1 MDTFNRANN
10 EGADMILKHRHNH
23 RELKM
28 KKHVIRGF
36 TVLAA
41 VLFLSITVLE
51 LTAHARAGGGRSSGG
66 SRSYSRPASP
76 APQPR
81 QQQQAAPSPGAFQQ
95 QQGGGFMRSMAGG
108 LAGGMLGSMLFS
120 SFAGA
125 GAGGM
130 GGGTG
135 GGGIGLFE
143 IILLAGGGYLLFRFI
158 KKKRAESELL
168 PVGQGVSQRGT
179 VLPIYSSAQNNEP
192 VVENVVGGVETGLA
206 HIRQMDHSFDLN
218 RFNDLAMDNF
228 FKIQGAWMNRDL
240 SSVEGVLT
248 GEMKQIFQA
257 DLDQLLRD
265 KRVNRLENI
274 AVRNVEVTEVWQ
286 ESGQDYITASIYANL
301 LDYTTDDT
309 TGAVVSGSKTEP
321 VKFEE
326 FWTFTRPVG
335 NNPWRLADITQ
346 K

>member
-1 MDTFNRANN
+1 
-10 EGADMILKHRHNH
+10 
-23 RELKM
+23 M
-28 KKHVIRGF
+28 KKLAIRGF

-51 LTAHARAGGGRSSGG
+51 LTAEARAGGSRSSGSRG
-66 SRSYSRPASP
+66 SRSYSKPASTYSQP
-76 APQPR
+76 GQTRQQAATAPNAAPQP
-81 QQQQAAPSPGAFQQ
+81 A
-95 QQGGGFMRSMAGG
+95 GGGFLRSMAGG

-125 GAGGM
+125 GGGM
-130 GGGTG
+130 GGSAG

-179 VLPIYSSAQNNEP
+179 VIPISSSPQNYEP
-192 VVENVVGGVETGLA
+192 AVESGLDGVESGLA
-206 HIRQMDHSFDLN
+206 HIRQMDRSFDVD
-218 RFNDLAMDNF
+218 RFNDLVMDNF
-228 FKIQGAWMNRDL
+228 FKIQGAWMSRDL

-248 GEMKQIFQA
+248 GEMKQVFQG

-265 KRVNRLENI
+265 KRINRLENI
-274 AVRNVEVTEVWQ
+274 AVRNVEVTEIWQ

-301 LDYTTDDT
+301 LDYTTDDA
-309 TGAVVSGSKTEP
+309 TGTVVSGSKTEP

-335 NNPWRLADITQ
+335 NNPWLLSDIRQ